1 MQGALSQEQRTL
13 MGTNH
18 VGKEILVLVAW
29 MVVEVIRITVAHV
42 VLVQTLRI
50 MKVAAAAHDTLI
62 SF

>member
-13 MGTNH
+13 MGTNY
-18 VGKEILVLVAW
+18 VGKEILLMLVAR
-29 MVVEVIRITVAHV
+29 MEFIRISVAHV

-50 MKVAAAAHDTLI
+50 MKVAAAAHDMLI